1 MAAAGRVV
9 TGFSKP
15 YVAKYTDDA
24 GKVTYSGCRQ
34 LARGV
39 EVSID
44 PEVGGDND
52 FFADNVKAESAPGT
66 FTGGTVTLT
75 VDGLLLDSERFI
87 MGMPEPQEVSI
98 GEGKNVKV
106 QGYGD
111 AMQIPYMGFGCIVRY
126 QSDGEV
132 EYVPTILTK
141 TRFRTTGLSAA
152 TQEEDIDWQTT
163 ELTADLMRD
172 DTEYHHWRLEAEG
185 FKTEAEAEKVVKFLL
200 GEKDST
206 LSSAI
211 NTPIV
216 KEDSRGLRL

>member
-15 YVAKYTDDA
+15 YVAKYEADV
-24 GKVTYSGCRQ
+24 GNVTYSECRQ

-52 FFADNVKAESAPGT
+52 FYADNVRAESAPGT

-75 VDGLLLDSERFI
+75 VDGLLLESERFI
-87 MGMPEPQEVSI
+87 MGLPEPKDVAI

-111 AMQIPYMGFGCIVRY
+111 AMQIPYVGCGFIVRY

-132 EYVPTILTK
+132 EHVPTILTK
-141 TRFRTTGLSAA
+141 TRFRTTGKTAA

-172 DTEYHHWRLEAEG
+172 DTPDHNWKIETEG
-185 FKTEAEAEKVVKFLL
+185 FPSEAEAENVLKALL
-200 GEKDST
+200 GEDVST
-206 LSSAI
+206 LSLAADA
-211 NTPIV
+211 PIV
-216 KEDSRGLRL
+216 KEDNGGLRL